1 MEPYWTVFYDTGD
14 PLAYLLYRCHPRPTQ
29 PPLVPHPHGKEATPW
44 PPPLTL

>member
-14 PLAYLLYRCHPRPTQ
+14 PLAYLLYRCCCT
-29 PPLVPHPHGKEATPW
+29 PPQLPSGHHPHGKEATPW